1 MASITIP
8 SPLNYNLP
16 VDGYVQ
22 LPFTPGPQE
31 KGVAISTTTSST
43 DLNITGSIL
52 YTDGHTEVSVP
63 LVPSLR
69 PFHSA
74 ALHTVGRSFV
84 DNITLADKRVK
95 RFL

>member
-8 SPLNYNLP
+8 SPLNYDLP

-22 LPFTPGPQE
+22 LPFTSGPQE
-31 KGVAISTTTSST
+31 KGVVTATAVSST
-43 DLNITGSIL
+43 DFSISGSTL
-52 YTDGHTEVSVP
+52 YTNGHTETSLP

-69 PFHSA
+69 PFRSA
-74 ALHTVGRSFV
+74 ALHTVGRGFI

-95 RFL
+95 RFY